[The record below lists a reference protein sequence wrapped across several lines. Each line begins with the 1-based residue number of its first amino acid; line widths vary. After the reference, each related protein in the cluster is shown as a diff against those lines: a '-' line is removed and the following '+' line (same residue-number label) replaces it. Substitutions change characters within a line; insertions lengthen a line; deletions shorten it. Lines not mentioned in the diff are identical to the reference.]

1 MEMSIYT
8 DPENTRAQEMFASI
22 EKYLSSK
29 LTQKQFCKNE
39 KLAYS
44 TFQKWLQLYKKNN
57 PAVEQKPTKK
67 AFIPVEIAHQ
77 QTATENSQCL
87 IEYPNG
93 IIIRFKGEF
102 DSQLIQ
108 SLINNR

>member
-1 MEMSIYT
+1 MSIYN
-8 DPENTRAQEMFASI
+8 DPGNPRAQAMFTSI

-44 TFQKWLQLYKKNN
+44 TFQKWLQIYKKNN
-57 PAVEQKPTKK
+57 PATVQKPSPKT
-67 AFIPVEIAHQ
+67 FIPVEIAHQ
-77 QTATENSQCL
+77 QTATENSQCI

-93 IIIRFKGEF
+93 ITIRFKGKF
-102 DSQLIQ
+102 NSQLIQ
-108 SLINNR
+108 SLIQNS